1 MKKTILLAITIVL
14 SICTL
19 YAKNDEKIKGSG
31 VNTSKEIKLSAFNQ
45 IEINAPIELEVIYGY
60 THQITL
66 SGDEKFLSL
75 ITVDVENNKLTIKTS
90 RKNINFEDVHATV
103 TMPGAVKL
111 LALTGFNSAQLNVPT
126 DENQFTGS
134 VTGMGNVKIS
144 KAKSK
149 QITINVAGMASVE
162 VEGEAKNVS
171 ISNSGM
177 GLVNFEHVMA
187 EKVECN
193 NAGVGLIIVNATE
206 SLVANVGG
214 IGGVVYGGNPK
225 KVVKNIGGLGTVK
238 PMDKK

>member
-1 MKKTILLAITIVL
+1 MKKIILLSAIIILSACTI
-14 SICTL
+14 
-19 YAKNDEKIKGSG
+19 YADKDEKIKGSG
-31 VNTSKEIKLSAFNQ
+31 INTSKEIDLSAFNQ
-45 IEINAPIELEVIYGY
+45 IEINAPLELNVTHGY

-66 SGDEKFLSL
+66 SGDEKFISL
-75 ITVDVENNKLTIKTS
+75 LDVDVENNKLTIKTS
-90 RKNINFEDVHATV
+90 RKNISFDCVRATV

-126 DENQFTGS
+126 DENHFTGS

-162 VEGEAKNVS
+162 VTGEAKNVS

-177 GLVNFEHVMA
+177 GLVNFEHVLA
-187 EKVECN
+187 EKVECS
-193 NAGVGLIIVNATE
+193 NAGLGLIIVNATE
-206 SLVANVGG
+206 SLIANVGG